1 MAKLLLL
8 LFFAHSSLLMVRAA
22 FATENVDKNYPLQP
36 KRIKR
41 SPYWLVGGLYD
52 AEICNG
58 SDIILHQED
67 GFQLELS
74 VWSQQDDNRNVA
86 AQLGTCQLTVK
97 ATSKP
102 MLSYRFVMYTWDR
115 EKVSNL
121 SCDAKLNIYDSVGLL
136 VSTC

>member
-41 SPYWLVGGLYD
+41 SPYRLVGGLYD
-52 AEICNG
+52 AEVCNG
-58 SDIILHQED
+58 SAIILHQED

-74 VWSQQDDNRNVA
+74 VWNQQYDNKNVA
-86 AQLGTCQLTVK
+86 AQLGTCQLTVE